1 VLPGA
6 AGPDWAR
13 RLSGRKPISA
23 VMGDDVL
30 EVPIAAERHG
40 NRWPR
45 AIY

>member
-1 VLPGA
+1 
-6 AGPDWAR
+6 
-13 RLSGRKPISA
+13 
-23 VMGDDVL
+23 MGDDVL